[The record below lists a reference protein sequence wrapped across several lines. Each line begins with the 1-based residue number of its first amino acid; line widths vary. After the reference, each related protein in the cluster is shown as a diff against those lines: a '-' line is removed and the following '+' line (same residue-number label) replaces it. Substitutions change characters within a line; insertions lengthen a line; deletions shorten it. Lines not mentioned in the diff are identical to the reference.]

1 MISVYAN
8 LVINGVKT
16 LEEVPEKL
24 RLAVEMKIK
33 DLTIKKQV

>member
-16 LEEVPEKL
+16 LEDVPEKL

-33 DLTIKKQV
+33 DLTMNK